1 MEEYTS
7 TPYPKLVRAPLKLRG
22 VFGIAFQLYK
32 RGFFQMFLLTLLLI
46 GLAGM
51 LISALPLYMLSNMG
65 VTDFFENGITQ
76 FGQLSKEFDPG
87 RMLGAIM
94 GGGALS
100 MLLSLIYAF
109 LLSPAYL
116 GAAFMEMNERAEGR
130 CGSFS
135 QLLRYAVPIG
145 FKRFYTTYLSLFL
158 VYLGGQI
165 VVSLIFG
172 LIGGVFAVAAIIS
185 ASSNLN
191 IVAFIVMGIIL
202 ALLLIVAITVLV
214 VFISLVYPV
223 AAHEGKLA
231 FNAVKRAFTL
241 ASKNFFRCF
250 SANLLFTLLSI
261 FVMAL
266 FISPLFLFGDI
277 LNNSLLLAILS
288 GLSGTLLTPYAAA
301 FYTALYIDIA
311 SRENTP
317 IGAV

>member
-1 MEEYTS
+1 MEEYTQ
-7 TPYPKLVRAPLKLRG
+7 TPYPKIVRAPLKLSG

-51 LISALPLYMLSNMG
+51 LMSGLPLYMLKSIG
-65 VTDFFENGITQ
+65 FTDFFENGITQ
-76 FGQLSKEFDPG
+76 FGHLSKEFDPG
-87 RMLGAIM
+87 RIFGAIM
-94 GGGALS
+94 GGGTIS

-130 CGSFS
+130 RGSFS
-135 QLLRYAVPIG
+135 QLIRFAVPIG
-145 FKRFYTTYLSLFL
+145 FKRFYITYLSLFL

-165 VVSLIFG
+165 IVSLIFG
-172 LIGGVFAVAAIIS
+172 LIGGVFAVATIVS
-185 ASSNLN
+185 AASNLN
-191 IVAFIVMGIIL
+191 ILTFIVMGIIL
-202 ALLLIVAITVLV
+202 ALLLIVAVTVLV

-241 ASKNFFRCF
+241 ASKNFFKCF

-261 FVMAL
+261 FIIAL

-277 LNNSLLLAILS
+277 LNNPLLLTILS
-288 GLSGTLLTPYAAA
+288 GLCGTLLTPYAAA
-301 FYTALYIDIA
+301 FYTALYIDVA
-311 SRENTP
+311 SRENAP
-317 IGAV
+317 LGV